1 MRGLNVG
8 EFASLASDL
17 QVTDYTLTWTAVR
30 ADRVPGRRTDH
41 AGVKVAGRNFLRS
54 ATVHCRGLW
63 FLAKAAS
70 GSAGS
75 LRVGPCLI
83 PTLFDRP
90 MRSFGP
96 CALGCRDSFGT
107 G

>member
-1 MRGLNVG
+1 MEVELCV
-8 EFASLASDL
+8 
-17 QVTDYTLTWTAVR
+17 VTLDAYVRRYGYQAHTLSR
-30 ADRVPGRRTDH
+30 
-41 AGVKVAGRNFLRS
+41 
-54 ATVHCRGLW
+54 RGLW
-63 FLAKAAS
+63 FFRQETFGSILA

>member
-41 AGVKVAGRNFLRS
+41 AHALCPAHGRVEQVSRSQHIWHGLYRQAGDSKVD
-54 ATVHCRGLW
+54 
-63 FLAKAAS
+63 AAS
-70 GSAGS
+70 AD
-75 LRVGPCLI
+75 RMPC
-83 PTLFDRP
+83 R
-90 MRSFGP
+90 RR
-96 CALGCRDSFGT
+96 A
-107 G
+107 